1 MSRHETPDMDS
12 GDAPVSLVTMLAQ
25 QVEAMIIDA
34 VLPAG
39 ERINENALAQKLGV
53 GRSTLREA
61 VRQLE
66 SNGLVTLVPN
76 RGVFVRR
83 VSLEEALHLFDCRA
97 GLARAGGRL
106 VAARATSEQA
116 AHLSTL
122 HDGMITSCH
131 SGDLDLY
138 YSLNEEFHKSL
149 MDYSGNARLAALD
162 DVMSNELQL
171 FRRKNLGNIAQLEI
185 SIQEHEKIIE
195 GVLSHDQNKCA
206 AAFERHIIAAKKR
219 MLETLPTYSAD

>member
-1 MSRHETPDMDS
+1 MDS
-12 GDAPVSLVTMLAQ
+12 GDAAVSLVTMLAQ
-25 QVEAMIIDA
+25 QVETMIIDA

-39 ERINENALAQKLGV
+39 ARINENALAQELGV

-76 RGVFVRR
+76 RGVFVRK
-83 VSLEEALHLFDCRA
+83 VSLQEALHLFDCRA

-122 HDGMITSCH
+122 HDGMIKSCH

-149 MDYSGNARLAALD
+149 MDCSGNARLAALD

-171 FRRKNLGNIAQLEI
+171 FRRKNLGNIAQLET

-206 AAFERHIIAAKKR
+206 AAFERHIISAKQR
-219 MLETLPTYSAD
+219 MLETLPAYSAD